1 MKTLFFIPGFQL
13 TLRLPEILIF
23 QLGALILGFT
33 IHYFWQ
39 ARKSMRLDQS
49 SSPEGIS
56 ENDNW
61 KLKYY
66 NDMDM
71 QEKSLDQLRGR
82 MAEAQENE
90 QILSIELE
98 ELQKQL
104 KGAQGRPPQEASPP
118 KNPTTADDYLFQL
131 KSAQDNLF
139 QHNQHINRLLE
150 QIQLL
155 KESEKKY
162 LDLQKTNE
170 QLNQQLA
177 ELRKTMAAKETEINY
192 IRQQQRLTDEIT
204 QRMDKAYEEFNV
216 LQEKLQKLEGYLA
229 QPHGRSIEY
238 DELHQSYFRLSKDF
252 DEVKTRQNGL
262 WEENQRISRIL
273 SDTEDKLREANFQ
286 RQQLQK
292 KTVFLEELNRDLQEV
307 SEHNKKLESQLRRIS
322 EMESLLSKS
331 STLSEKKEP

>member
-1 MKTLFFIPGFQL
+1 MKTLLFIPGFQL
-13 TLRLPEILIF
+13 TVRLPEIIIF

-39 ARKSMRLDQS
+39 ARKSLRIDHSGGQD
-49 SSPEGIS
+49 GIS
-56 ENDNW
+56 ESDNW

-71 QEKSLDQLRGR
+71 QEKALEQLRVR
-82 MAEAQENE
+82 LAEAQENE
-90 QILSIELE
+90 QILSIEIE
-98 ELQKQL
+98 ELQKEVKQV
-104 KGAQGRPPQEASPP
+104 QGKPYIEPPVSKSPI
-118 KNPTTADDYLFQL
+118 TADDYLFQL

-150 QIQLL
+150 QIQHL

-162 LDLQKTNE
+162 LDLQQSNE
-170 QLNQQLA
+170 QLNLQVS
-177 ELRKTMAAKETEINY
+177 ELRKTIAAKETEINY
-192 IRQQQRLTDEIT
+192 ARQQQRLTAEIT
-204 QRMDKAYEEFNV
+204 ERMDKAYEEFNV
-216 LQEKLQKLEGYLA
+216 LQDKLHKLEGYLA

-252 DEVKTRQNGL
+252 DEVKTRQSSL

-292 KTVFLEELNRDLQEV
+292 KTLFLEELNRDLQEI

-331 STLSEKKEP
+331 VGEKKDP